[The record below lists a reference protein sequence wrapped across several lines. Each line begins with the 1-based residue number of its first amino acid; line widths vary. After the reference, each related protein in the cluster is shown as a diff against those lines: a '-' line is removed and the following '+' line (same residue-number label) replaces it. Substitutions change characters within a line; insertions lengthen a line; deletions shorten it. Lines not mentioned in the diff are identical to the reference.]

1 VASSYGR
8 YRACVPP
15 FVPPLGFDV
24 LSAQDWATTVGPFGV
39 ILVIFCE
46 TGILLGIF
54 LPGDSL
60 LFTAGVLCAKTIAG
74 VHFNLALILAGT
86 AIAAVL
92 GGWTGYLI
100 GTASGPRLFQRPDSR
115 WFKQEWLVRVQG
127 FLERYGVGKALLLA
141 RFVPIVRTLINPFVG
156 IVGVDRRRF
165 AVFNAIGGVGWAILV
180 TMLGWA
186 LGNSLPK
193 GKSIDSYI
201 LPIVAAIVVIS
212 VIPIGV
218 EVVRNRRRRTG

>member
-1 VASSYGR
+1 
-8 YRACVPP
+8 VPA
-15 FVPPLGFDV
+15 FPPLAFDV
-24 LSAQDWATTVGPFGV
+24 LSAQDWATTVGQIGV
-39 ILVIFCE
+39 ILIIFCE

-60 LFTAGVLCAKTIAG
+60 LFTAGFFCAQTVEG
-74 VHFNLALILAGT
+74 VHFNLAVILAGT

-92 GGWTGYLI
+92 GGLTGYLI
-100 GTASGPRLFQRPDSR
+100 GAATGPRLFEREGSR
-115 WFKQEWLVRVQG
+115 WFKREWLARVRD

-141 RFVPIVRTLINPFVG
+141 RFVPVVRTLINPFVG
-156 IVGVDRRRF
+156 MIGVDRRRF
-165 AVFNAIGGVGWAILV
+165 ATYNAIGGVGWAVLV
-180 TMLGWA
+180 TMLGYA

-218 EVVRNRRRRTG
+218 ELIRNRRRRAG

>member
-1 VASSYGR
+1 M
-8 YRACVPP
+8 PP
-15 FVPPLGFDV
+15 ALAHPLAFDV
-24 LSAQDWATTVGPFGV
+24 LSAQDWATTVGPLGV
-39 ILVIFCE
+39 ILVIYCE

-60 LFTAGVLCAKTIAG
+60 LFTAGVLCAQTIAG

-92 GGWTGYLI
+92 GGQTGYLI
-100 GTASGPRLFQRPDSR
+100 GAVTGPRLFERPDSR
-115 WFKQEWLVRVQG
+115 WFKREWLIRVQAY
-127 FLERYGVGKALLLA
+127 LERYGVGKALLLA

-156 IVGVDRRRF
+156 MVGVDPRRF
-165 AVFNAIGGVGWAILV
+165 AFYNAVGGVFWAVLV
-180 TMLGWA
+180 TMLGFA

-201 LPIVAAIVVIS
+201 LPVVGAIIVIS
-212 VIPIGV
+212 AVPILV
-218 EVVRNRRRRTG
+218 ELVRSRRRRAR

>member
-1 VASSYGR
+1 M
-8 YRACVPP
+8 PP
-15 FVPPLGFDV
+15 FALPVGFDV
-24 LSAQDWATTVGPFGV
+24 LSAQDWATTVGQLGV
-39 ILVIFCE
+39 ILIIFAE

-60 LFTAGVLCAKTIAG
+60 LFTAGFFCAQSVKG
-74 VHFNLALILAGT
+74 VHFNLAVILVGT

-92 GGWTGYLI
+92 GGQTGYLI
-100 GTASGPRLFQRPDSR
+100 GTTTGPRLFQRTDSR
-115 WFKQEWLVRVQG
+115 WFKQEWLVRVHD
-127 FLERYGVGKALLLA
+127 FLGRYGVGKALLLA

-156 IVGVDRRRF
+156 IVGVDGRRF
-165 AVFNAIGGVGWAILV
+165 ALFNAIGGVGWAVLV

-212 VIPIGV
+212 VIPIGL
-218 EVVRNRRRRTG
+218 ELIRNRRRRAG